1 MKLFDAEAL
10 APYFQQGRQG
20 GQMRLDG
27 QRMILFYASAFT
39 EYRRGLIDLC
49 GAKATRSLITQVA
62 YAEGVKGA
70 GLLRKL
76 HQANESDIYNYRLSA
91 LIHQLAGYASLEF
104 GDMKIDVQRGIFEVD
119 LILKDSVEAESH
131 LAAYGSSSESVCW
144 LLMGYLS
151 GYSSAFMGRM
161 VVFREPQCSASG
173 HAHCRMSGRLAD
185 QWGDDERQHAME
197 SGPLISHLSLGQ
209 TDKPVIVGANEIVGV
224 SAAFH
229 SVLYLVDK
237 VAPTRSTVLLH
248 GETGVGKEVIA
259 RLVHRRS
266 KRAEKPFIA
275 VNCAAIPPSLIESE
289 LFGVERG
296 AFSGATHSRPGRF
309 ERAEGGTLF
318 LDEIGTLDLASQG
331 KLLRVL
337 QEGELERVGDQ
348 RTRKVDVRVI
358 AATNADLRT
367 EVRAGRFREDL
378 FFRLTTFPV
387 RVPPLRERRADVP
400 LLVDFFFKRF
410 CATHEKQPSGFTQDA
425 VAVLIAH
432 PYPGNVRQLEHMIE
446 RAVIL
451 ADQDHPIDSFHLYAF
466 EDERSIKVGADETAS
481 MTPELPQTAPA
492 AHPPANAPTTTT
504 AHQEQET
511 STQART
517 ATSNADNASGSDK
530 PSKLSGELDQ
540 LLRLARAQGL
550 SLQALEHS
558 ALRVAVQDAKGN
570 ISQAARAL
578 GLTRRQLAYKL
589 QQVSMVEEG

>member
-1 MKLFDAEAL
+1 MKLFDAGAL
-10 APYFQQGRQG
+10 EPYFQQGSQE

-49 GAKATRSLITQVA
+49 GSKATRSLITQVA

-76 HQANESDIYNYRLSA
+76 HQANESDVYNYRLSA

-104 GDMKIDVQRGIFEVD
+104 GELKIDIQRGIFEAD

-161 VVFREPQCSASG
+161 VVFREPQCNASG
-173 HAHCRMSGRLAD
+173 HMHCRMAGRLAD
-185 QWGDDERQHAME
+185 QWSEAERQHAMAT
-197 SGPLISHLSLGQ
+197 GPLISHLSLGQ
-209 TDKPVIVGANEIVGV
+209 TDKPVVVGVNEIVGV

-266 KRAEKPFIA
+266 KRADQPFIA
-275 VNCAAIPPSLIESE
+275 VNCAAIPASLIESE

-358 AATNADLRT
+358 TATNADLRT
-367 EVRAGRFREDL
+367 EVREGRFREDL
-378 FFRLTTFPV
+378 FFRLTTFPI

-425 VAVLIAH
+425 VAVLMAH

-466 EDERSIKVGADETAS
+466 EDERQIKVGADGTAS
-481 MTPELPQTAPA
+481 KALAPSQTALSAHAPAVARATAPA
-492 AHPPANAPTTTT
+492 R
-504 AHQEQET
+504 QELDLPD
-511 STQART
+511 QART
-517 ATSNADNASGSDK
+517 AASGPDSLGK
-530 PSKLSGELDQ
+530 PGELDQ
-540 LLRLARAQGL
+540 LLRVAREQGL
-550 SLQALEHS
+550 SLQALEQS
-558 ALRVAVQDAKGN
+558 ALRVAVHDAKGN
-570 ISQAARAL
+570 ISQAARTL

-589 QQVSMVEEG
+589 QQASLADGG